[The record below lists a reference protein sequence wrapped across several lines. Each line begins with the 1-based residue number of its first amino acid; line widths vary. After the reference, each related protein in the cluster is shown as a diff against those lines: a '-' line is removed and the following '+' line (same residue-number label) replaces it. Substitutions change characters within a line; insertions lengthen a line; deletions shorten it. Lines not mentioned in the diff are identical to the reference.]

1 MSVAK
6 KYRFGILFEESKTEK
21 LNEISTFFKKSPEKF
36 LNDIIDSTYEK
47 IQIINLEWEDD

>member
-6 KYRFGILFEESKTEK
+6 KYRFGILFQEDKTDK
-21 LNEISTFFKKSPEKF
+21 LNEISMFFKKSPEKF

-47 IQIINLEWEDD
+47 IQIISLEWEDD

>member
-1 MSVAK
+1 MSVLK
-6 KYRFGILFEESKTEK
+6 KYRFGILFDENKTEK
-21 LNEISTFFKKSPEKF
+21 LNEISIFFKKNPEKF

>member
-1 MSVAK
+1 MSVVK
-6 KYRFGILFEESKTEK
+6 KYRLGMLFDESKTEK
-21 LNEISTFFKKSPEKF
+21 LNQISIFFKKSPEKF